1 MYGVFDAP
9 DFDGMKCAAATD
21 LHPKQQNHERRV
33 NAPRPKYE
41 LLAVTKARLIRLQF
55 ARIEQGVGTDAP
67 QSICKLKTK
76 YLNT

>member
-9 DFDGMKCAAATD
+9 DFDGMICAAATD
-21 LHPKQQNHERRV
+21 LHPKHQNHERRV

-55 ARIEQGVGTDAP
+55 ARIEQGVGHRCTAVNL
-67 QSICKLKTK
+67 QVE
-76 YLNT
+76 N